1 MKIYI
6 DDEFRCYATSA
17 EGLREQECSF
27 FDGKSE
33 RFIEGYRYV
42 PTGEIWTRN
51 DGVQFRGEMISPIEN
66 PVILNIYDDADKQK
80 DRNAKIVAA
89 NNEQLQLLE
98 DCIVEMAGVVYA
110 ADKPAEEHQQ

>member
-6 DDEFRCYATSA
+6 DDEFRCYTKSA
-17 EGLREQECSF
+17 EGRREQECSF

-42 PTGEIWTRN
+42 PAGEVWTRN
-51 DGVQFRGEMISPIEN
+51 DGVQFTGEMISPIEN
-66 PVILNIYDDADKQK
+66 PVILNLYETIEKQK
-80 DRNAKIVAA
+80 EKHSKIVSA

-110 ADKPAEEHQQ
+110 ADETAEEHQQ

>member
-6 DDEFRCYATSA
+6 DNEFRCYAMPA
-17 EGLREQECSF
+17 DDLREQECSF

-33 RFIEGYRYV
+33 KFINGYRYV
-42 PTGEIWTRN
+42 PTGEVWTRS
-51 DGVQFRGEMISPIEN
+51 DGVQFTGEMISPIEN
-66 PVILNIYDDADKQK
+66 PVILNLYETIDKQK

-98 DCIVEMAGVVYA
+98 DCIVEMAGVVYG
-110 ADKPAEEHQQ
+110 ADEKAEEHQK

>member
-6 DDEFRCYATSA
+6 DNEFRCYTTPAD
-17 EGLREQECSF
+17 GRREQECSF

-33 RFIEGYRYV
+33 RFIEDYRFV

-51 DGVQFRGEMISPIEN
+51 DGVQFTGEMISPMVD
-66 PVILNIYDDADKQK
+66 PVILNLYEVIEKIK
-80 DRNAKIVAA
+80 EKNAKIVAA

-98 DCIVEMAGVVYA
+98 DCIVEMAGEVYA
-110 ADKPAEEHQQ
+110 ADKKAEEHQK